1 MRSRPE
7 PHADL
12 VQTALDLL
20 RRDSKR
26 SIVDRLGETPLF
38 RKEME
43 RLKSIGPAHRRSFRT
58 GNTAG

>member
-1 MRSRPE
+1 MHSRPE

-20 RRDSKR
+20 LRESKR
-26 SIVDRLGETPLF
+26 SIVDWLGETTLF

-43 RLKSIGPAHRRSFRT
+43 RLKSIGPAHRRAVRT
-58 GNTAG
+58 GNAAG